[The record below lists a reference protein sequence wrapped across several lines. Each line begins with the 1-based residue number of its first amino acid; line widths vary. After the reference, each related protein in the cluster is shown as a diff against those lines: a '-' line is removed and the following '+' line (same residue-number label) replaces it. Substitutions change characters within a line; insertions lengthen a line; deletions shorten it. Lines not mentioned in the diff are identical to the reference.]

1 MSLNKMNLLSIA
13 YKLLRDYEASGKY
26 VNLSLSS
33 HIVDSLT
40 DEERARV
47 TLLLYTT
54 VERKLTY
61 DYYIAALA
69 KRPVDKLSDGVRDA
83 LRLGLCQLLDI
94 DNIPDFAAVNESV
107 KLLRLPH
114 EKRFVNAVL
123 REAAR
128 TKGSLP
134 LPDRKKNPARYL
146 SVRYSYP
153 LWMVKRFIGLYGEEG
168 AEALMT
174 AMNEKKPL
182 TLSVNTAKI
191 SRDDFIARLKECGVC
206 ANATAHSKV
215 GVRLDSGVPP
225 RKLFGYNEG
234 LFFVQD
240 EASQIAVTALD
251 PRQGDVVIDVCA
263 APGGKSFL
271 SAILSGDRAT
281 VYSHDIHESKMSLIE
296 GGAVRLGLKSIR
308 ASVRDAE
315 MPDEKM
321 LGVADKVICDAP
333 CSGLGV
339 ISKKPDLRYKS
350 EESVSSLPELQLSI
364 LESSAG
370 YLSTGGVL
378 LYSTCTLLPEE
389 NGGVVDRFLERHPDF
404 EPVDFCVGGLRSEH
418 GTLELLPHK
427 DFTDGFFIAKLRK
440 VK

>member
-1 MSLNKMNLLSIA
+1 MNKMNLLNVA
-13 YKLLRDYEASGKY
+13 YKLLRDYEESGKY

-33 HIVDSLT
+33 HIADSLT

-94 DNIPDFAAVNESV
+94 DNIPDYAAVNESV
-107 KLLRLPH
+107 KLLKLPH

-128 TKGSLP
+128 TKDSLP
-134 LPDRKKNPARYL
+134 MPDRKKNVARYL
-146 SVRYSYP
+146 SVCYSYP
-153 LWMVKRFIGLYGEEG
+153 LWMVKRFISLYGEEET
-168 AEALMT
+168 EALLA

-182 TLSVNTAKI
+182 TLSVNTTKI
-191 SRDDFIARLKECGVC
+191 SREEFIERLAERGVV
-206 ANATAHSKV
+206 ANATEHSKI
-215 GVRLDSGVPP
+215 GVRLDGGVPP
-225 RKLFGYNEG
+225 RKLFGYSEG

-240 EASQIAVTALD
+240 EASQIAVSALD
-251 PRQGDVVIDVCA
+251 PHSGDLVIDVCA

-271 SAILSGDRAT
+271 AAILSGDGAT

-296 GGAVRLGLKSIR
+296 SGVERLGLKSVR

-315 MPDEKM
+315 VPNAEM
-321 LGVADKVICDAP
+321 LGKADKVICDAP

-350 EESVSSLPELQLSI
+350 EESISALPELQLSI

-370 YLSTGGVL
+370 YLSAGGVL

-389 NGGVVDRFLERHPDF
+389 NLDVVARFLERHPDF
-404 EPVDFCVGGLRSEH
+404 APEDFCVGGLRSES
-418 GTLELLPHK
+418 GALELLPHK
-427 DFTDGFFIAKLRK
+427 DLTDGFFIAKLRK